1 MDTTKI
7 YAVVVTYNGMQWY
20 DKCFGSLLT
29 STVPIKVVVIDNAS
43 KDNTVA
49 YIKDKFPDIYLIESS
64 ENLGFAKANN
74 IGIKYAMDNHAD
86 YVFLLNQ
93 DAWVENNTISILQ
106 NTISENKTIG
116 IACPINMN
124 ATNTAIDWQFVTDLP
139 GDFVSDLYMNKLQA
153 KYDATFINAAAWL
166 ISSNCIKTVG
176 GFDTNLFLHYGED
189 NNFCQRVLFHN
200 FKIVINTECKMFHD
214 RDFRKNIEKEYRN
227 NSFVQP
233 DINRRIMFGNILEP
247 VDIDNFIKKTKR
259 SIIKLYYHLNFKKIK
274 EYKKDLCFYYL
285 VKESRQKN
293 IKGGMVWL

>member
-1 MDTTKI
+1 MKVFAI
-7 YAVVVTYNGMQWY
+7 VVTYNGMQWY

-176 GFDTNLFLHYGED
+176 GFDTSLFLHYGED

-200 FKIVINTECKMFHD
+200 FKIVINTECKMSHD
-214 RDFRKNIEKEYRN
+214 RGFRKNIEKEYRN